1 MAEYKVDILTGV
13 RPTAGL
19 TVANYLGAVKHIVDL
34 QEKTKNI
41 VIFVADLHATTDREP
56 SEVTKHIN
64 EVVADYIALGVDPDK
79 AIIYKQSDIA
89 GEVATLSLF
98 LARHTTVAEL
108 LRIPTLKEKLKGE
121 RRPETANAL
130 LFFYP
135 IMMAAD
141 ILVQRARFVPVG
153 EDQLPH
159 IEITRK
165 LAKKFNKKYKEIFPI
180 PNALKVKTLR
190 ILSLR
195 GEGKMSKTT
204 PAGAI
209 FLSDTPEEA
218 AYKIKKAE
226 TALEGQMTEKLES
239 HILLAY
245 GLTNNPDDKKA
256 IDKIIERHKKGEPV
270 MGEFKKVLT
279 KIVQEFLVDF
289 QEKRNKI
296 SDKEIKDILER
307 GAKRARENAQ
317 ETIELLKEAVKF

>member
-1 MAEYKVDILTGV
+1 MVEYKVDILTGV
-13 RPTAGL
+13 RPTAAL

-34 QEKTKNI
+34 QKKTKNI
-41 VIFVADLHATTDREP
+41 VIFVADLHAITDHEP

-64 EVVADYIALGVDPDK
+64 EVVADYIALGVDPNR

-121 RRPETANAL
+121 RRPEAANAL

-141 ILVQRARFVPVG
+141 ILVQRAHFVPVG

-165 LAKKFNKKYKEIFPI
+165 LAKKFNKKYKKIFPI

-245 GLTNNPDDKKA
+245 GLANNPDDKKA
-256 IDKIIERHKKGEPV
+256 INEIIERHKKGEQV

-279 KIVQEFLVDF
+279 KIVQEFLTKF
-289 QEKRNKI
+289 QQKRNKI
-296 SDKEIKDILER
+296 SDKEIEDILER
-307 GAKRARENAQ
+307 GARKACENAQ